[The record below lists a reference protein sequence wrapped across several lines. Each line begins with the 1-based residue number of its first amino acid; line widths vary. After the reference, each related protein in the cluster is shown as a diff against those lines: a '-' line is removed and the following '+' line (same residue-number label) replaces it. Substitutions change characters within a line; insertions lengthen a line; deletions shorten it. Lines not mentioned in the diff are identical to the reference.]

1 VGTDNT
7 DNTDTDDR
15 NPAAANGTATPR
27 PLLTLAQAANRL
39 HLRPSALRRSMRQ
52 GTLLPDERIT
62 DASIADGQPRFSA
75 ATLDTYAAQRAAPG
89 AVRRGEARSTLGP
102 TLRRQLARVLDRP
115 RQARV
120 APTEQRRGQ
129 FARWP
134 SRRLRGE
141 RRRAPLWRHGA
152 VRRWRERRMQRLYTL
167 RELFRLGIRGQ
178 ADLNDAIQHGDPL
191 TRRVALLAAFWVKI
205 TNDWIFNL
213 SGLLAYNFLFA
224 LFPILI
230 LVLAITGL
238 VLGAVVPGTQNIVAH
253 NIEHA
258 LPSGVGD
265 VVVKSVTTR
274 LKASAGWLLLVGLV
288 TSLFAGSRLFITL
301 ENCFGVVFR
310 LRGRDPIGQNRMAF
324 SLLFLFLVLLP
335 LLLATFLLPTGIERL
350 LDPTARSPIGI
361 FAVTMVGLIVAFLS
375 ATLLFTLIYALVPYR
390 QRLWR
395 AWGPNWR
402 GAVVAAGLLLLY
414 ELLFPLYTTFIL
426 NPGNYGTIAA
436 FAVVI
441 LVFFYYLAFILL
453 LGAEINSWAAGQRE
467 TATDVPGILH
477 AVQAHRSTRDAAGPT
492 AGEPQEEMQRHR

>member
-1 VGTDNT
+1 
-7 DNTDTDDR
+7 
-15 NPAAANGTATPR
+15 
-27 PLLTLAQAANRL
+27 
-39 HLRPSALRRSMRQ
+39 
-52 GTLLPDERIT
+52 
-62 DASIADGQPRFSA
+62 
-75 ATLDTYAAQRAAPG
+75 
-89 AVRRGEARSTLGP
+89 
-102 TLRRQLARVLDRP
+102 
-115 RQARV
+115 
-120 APTEQRRGQ
+120 
-129 FARWP
+129 
-134 SRRLRGE
+134 
-141 RRRAPLWRHGA
+141 

-477 AVQAHRSTRDAAGPT
+477 AVQAHRSTRGAAGPT
-492 AGEPQEEMQRHR
+492 AGEPHEEMQRE